1 MTRQYDRLLGD
12 IEKIR
17 KLVILGLFA
26 GLVVFIL
33 FEALR
38 GHHFWSKVKGEGNLW
53 NYGSSLNDFL
63 VAEVAILNAILIA
76 YCDRLRRPRITWAWI
91 PWAVMGIAFTFFAC
105 DEMLC
110 IHEKLGAALENRFP
124 WIGANFPGEGDGV
137 IFMSY
142 MVGGLAFSIP
152 LFRSLLA
159 RIEAKRYFIAALIM
173 IGMASGLEIVPRQ
186 LYIAHLPFRE
196 TEELL
201 ELFAGWSFTA
211 AFLTSGAFTIERIL
225 NSHLN
230 ENDVSSK
237 RKELNADAIS

>member
-17 KLVILGLFA
+17 KLVILGLLA
-26 GLVVFIL
+26 GMVVFIF

-63 VAEVAILNAILIA
+63 VAEVAILNAILVA
-76 YCDRLRRPRITWAWI
+76 YYDKLRRTRITWAWV
-91 PWAVMGIAFTFFAC
+91 PWAAVGVAFTFFAC

-110 IHEKLGAALENRFP
+110 IHEKLGAALETRLP
-124 WIGANFPGEGDGV
+124 WIGANFPGEGDGA

-173 IGMASGLEIVPRQ
+173 IGMASVLDIVPRH
-186 LYIAHLPFRE
+186 LYIARLPFRE
-196 TEELL
+196 MEELL

-211 AFLTSGAFTIERIL
+211 AFLTSGALIIERIL
-225 NSHLN
+225 GMHLN
-230 ENDVSSK
+230 VNDHQNEKS
-237 RKELNADAIS
+237 